1 MYDWVVDNGLTPYI
15 VVDIA
20 VSGVEVPLE
29 FAEDGKIVLNV
40 APSAVQL
47 MDMGNDWVSFQAR
60 FSGSP
65 RRIHF
70 PAAAVLAVY
79 ARENGQGMMFGEA
92 EAVPEEGAA
101 QQQTLTSVPSL
112 ESSSIPDSEPSSDPG
127 GAEAATDKPRSR
139 SHLKVVK

>member
-1 MYDWVVDNGLTPYI
+1 
-15 VVDIA
+15 
-20 VSGVEVPLE
+20 
-29 FAEDGKIVLNV
+29 
-40 APSAVQL
+40 

-60 FSGSP
+60 FSGTP

-92 EAVPEEGAA
+92 EALPEEGAE

-112 ESSSIPDSEPSSDPG
+112 ESSSEPSSEQG
-127 GAEAATDKPRSR
+127 GSEAPTEKPRSR